1 MKETDE
7 IKNMR
12 DTLRQQRDA
21 IRLQIHLAKLE
32 AMEEWEIAEQKFD
45 DFEGKINEFAINATN
60 VSKDV
65 FASAKHLGEE
75 IRHAYDRIRRH
86 L

>member
-1 MKETDE
+1 MKESDE
-7 IKNMR
+7 IKTMR
-12 DTLRQQRDA
+12 DTLCQQRDE

-32 AMEEWEIAEQKFD
+32 ALEEWEIAEQKFD
-45 DFEGKINEFAINATN
+45 DFERKINEFATNAN
-60 VSKDV
+60 DVSKDV
-65 FASAKHLGEE
+65 LASAKHLGEE